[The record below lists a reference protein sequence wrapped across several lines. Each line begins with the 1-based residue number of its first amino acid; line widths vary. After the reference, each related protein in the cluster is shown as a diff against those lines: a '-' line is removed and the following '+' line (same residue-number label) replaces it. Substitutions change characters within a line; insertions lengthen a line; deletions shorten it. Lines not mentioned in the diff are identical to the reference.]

1 MTQHDTWVLLR
12 QNNPLLEI
20 IDLFP
25 QGQIPMRDPFPM
37 ELVSD
42 DKGEAA
48 LFTIDL
54 ERLSAFQAME
64 ITNAYAKKIGVS
76 ADEILEDAIRNK
88 GFGLNCLYVEQI
100 FCGAE
105 GYQRSKELADFYE
118 RCPEPTL
125 EQIEDFMIDQQKR
138 WVDGDETPPPLPQ
151 EYESVD
157 FRLRT
162 EDLENFLQKQD
173 IDRRLIGC
181 SVIDVLTGRAMFN
194 AFSKQNSELSY
205 EFVGLEDLLEDE

>member
-1 MTQHDTWVLLR
+1 MTKHDTWVLLR
-12 QNNPLLEI
+12 ENNPLLEI
-20 IDLFP
+20 IHLFP
-25 QGQIPMRDPFPM
+25 QGQIPVRDPFPM
-37 ELVSD
+37 ELVAD
-42 DKGEAA
+42 DKGKAA

-64 ITNAYAKKIGVS
+64 ITKTYAKALSVS
-76 ADEILEDAIRNK
+76 FDEIFEDTIINK

-105 GYQRSKELADFYE
+105 GYQRTKELADFHDRY
-118 RCPEPTL
+118 PDPTQQ
-125 EQIEDFMIDQQKR
+125 QIADFLNDQKKR
-138 WVDGDETPPPLPQ
+138 WIDGDAVPPPVPQ
-151 EYESVD
+151 EYEHVD
-157 FRLRT
+157 SRLRT